1 MKVCSFFICIAQTFK
16 VVKRSDDPTYVT
28 LGEILVLNVTYEYSG
43 GGGVGL
49 QWRNNSGKLVIER
62 FRNGGSDDIFDSRA
76 SIVGKATLVL
86 TNSILS
92 DKGTYFIRV
101 DPRDSATKTETFE
114 VIIQG
119 RY

>member
-1 MKVCSFFICIAQTFK
+1 MNICSFFIHVAQTFK
-16 VVKRSDDPTYVT
+16 IVKISDDPTYVT

-62 FRNGGSDDIFDSRA
+62 FRKGGADDIFYSRA

-86 TNSILS
+86 TDIKLS
-92 DKGTYFIRV
+92 DKGTYSIRV

>member
-1 MKVCSFFICIAQTFK
+1 MNVCSLFIRIAQTFK

-28 LGEILVLNVTYEYSG
+28 LGETLVLNVTYEYSG

-49 QWRNNSGKLVIER
+49 QWRNNSGKLLIER
-62 FRNGGSDDIFDSRA
+62 FRNGGADDIVDSRV

-86 TNSILS
+86 TNSKLS
-92 DKGTYFIRV
+92 DNGTYSIQV
-101 DPRDSATKTETFE
+101 DPRDGAAKTETFE